1 MNLFEVLEV
10 VHQTTK
16 KLFDI
21 KVALIHALY
30 IMNEHNVGSEEIRQ
44 NLKILIKD
52 IDELT
57 TGGKN
62 EQRN

>member
-1 MNLFEVLEV
+1 MNLFEVLET

-21 KVALIHALY
+21 KIALIHALY
-30 IMNEHNVGSEEIRQ
+30 LLNENNIGNEEIKRD
-44 NLKILIKD
+44 LRSLIKD
-52 IDELT
+52 IDNLT